1 MGTTETWG
9 LILGMA
15 LVTYLIR
22 YLPLAYL
29 SQAEIPSWFTRW
41 LELATAAILAAMLA
55 PTVLIAKDRIDLS
68 LSNASFWAAIPAAL
82 VAWRT
87 RNIMLTILVGMAA
100 SAVIQQAVW

>member
-29 SQAEIPSWFTRW
+29 SRVQIPAWLTRW
-41 LELATAAILAAMLA
+41 LGLATTAILAAMLA
-55 PTVLIAKDRIDLS
+55 PTVLILRDRIDLS
-68 LSNASFWAAIPAAL
+68 TSNASFWAAIPAAL

-87 RNIMLTILVGMAA
+87 RNMVLTIVVGMAA
-100 SAVIQQAVW
+100 SAVIQQLVW

>member
-22 YLPLAYL
+22 YLPLALL
-29 SQAEIPSWFTRW
+29 SHTELPPWFARW
-41 LELATAAILAAMLA
+41 LELSTAAILAAMLA
-55 PTVLIAKDRIDLS
+55 PTVLIVKDRIDLS
-68 LSNASFWAAIPAAL
+68 LNNASFWAAIPAAL

-87 RNIMLTILVGMAA
+87 RNIMLTILVGMVV
-100 SAVIQQAVW
+100 SAIIQQAVW

>member
-29 SQAEIPSWFTRW
+29 GRAEIPPRFARW

-55 PTVLIAKDRIDLS
+55 PAVLIVKDRIDVS
-68 LSNASFWAAIPAAL
+68 AHNANFWAAIPAAL

-87 RNIMLTILVGMAA
+87 RNIVLTILVGMAA
-100 SAVIQQAVW
+100 SAVIQQLVW

>member
-9 LILGMA
+9 LILGMV

-41 LELATAAILAAMLA
+41 LELATTAILAAMLA
-55 PTVLIAKDRIDLS
+55 PALLIVNDRIDLS
-68 LSNASFWAAIPAAL
+68 LNNASFWAAIPAAL

-87 RNIMLTILVGMAA
+87 RNIMLTIVVGMAT
-100 SAVIQQAVW
+100 SAIIQQIVW